1 MLDNKKLKV
10 SDDVF
15 QYITKRNGLMEEIE
29 DLNQKMVTLTVLET
43 SLKAVVA
50 PRDGYI
56 IELKVAEGDTYDGT
70 KVAYVMNKEDCVPVL
85 RAPLDSNSTRT
96 IADGTRAEISSDNYG
111 SELQTLI
118 GKSYPHEYAES
129 EIKRMVKECLMAD
142 SRTAAVDSFQFEW
155 IEDGVMF
162 TCRIENVR
170 GESKHIA
177 GKVVL

>member
-1 MLDNKKLKV
+1 MA
-10 SDDVF
+10 
-15 QYITKRNGLMEEIE
+15 
-29 DLNQKMVTLTVLET
+29 DLFPTVTLPDPKLLESSSSNATFGRNVELNYSDEEFVLSPTGRQYKLDEVN
-43 SLKAVVA
+43 SWVEWCVKALST
-50 PRDGYI
+50 PRYKHLI
-56 IELKVAEGDTYDGT
+56 Y
-70 KVAYVMNKEDCVPVL
+70 
-85 RAPLDSNSTRT
+85 
-96 IADGTRAEISSDNYG
+96 SDNYG

-118 GKSYPHEYAES
+118 GKSYPHEFAES

>member
-1 MLDNKKLKV
+1 MADL
-10 SDDVF
+10 F
-15 QYITKRNGLMEEIE
+15 PIITLPDPQI
-29 DLNQKMVTLTVLET
+29 
-43 SLKAVVA
+43 S
-50 PRDGYI
+50 
-56 IELKVAEGDTYDGT
+56 
-70 KVAYVMNKEDCVPVL
+70 
-85 RAPLDSNSTRT
+85 
-96 IADGTRAEISSDNYG
+96 EISSINAAFGRNVELNYSDEEFVLSPTGRQYKLDEVNSWVEWCVKALSTPRYKHLIYSDNYG

-170 GESKHIA
+170 GESKHIE

>member
-1 MLDNKKLKV
+1 MANLFPV
-10 SDDVF
+10 
-15 QYITKRNGLMEEIE
+15 
-29 DLNQKMVTLTVLET
+29 TVLPDPELQDAQSQET
-43 SLKAVVA
+43 VFGRNVELNYENEEFVLSPTGRQYPLNETDSWVEWCVKALST
-50 PRDGYI
+50 PRYKHLI
-56 IELKVAEGDTYDGT
+56 Y
-70 KVAYVMNKEDCVPVL
+70 
-85 RAPLDSNSTRT
+85 
-96 IADGTRAEISSDNYG
+96 SDNYG

-142 SRTAAVDSFQFEW
+142 SRTAAVDSVQFEW